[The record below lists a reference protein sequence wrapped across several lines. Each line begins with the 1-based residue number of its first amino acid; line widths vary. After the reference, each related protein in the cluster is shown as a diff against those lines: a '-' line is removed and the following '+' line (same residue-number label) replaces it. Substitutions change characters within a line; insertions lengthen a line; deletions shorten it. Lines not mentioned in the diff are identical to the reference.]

1 MEDTIQQLLIKLEN
15 EWAPAALELGTRIAW
30 YNGLNGAVSNVAFV
44 ALTTVCVVK
53 FWKWYT
59 YFQNNLDNHDNIEN
73 AEGKDISAMIF
84 IRIVVYG
91 ILSVFFGLVTLLTF
105 RTWNFIALFDPKAAL
120 AYDIFNGVMKAL
132 K

>member
-30 YNGLNGAVSNVAFV
+30 YNGFSGAVSNVAFV
-44 ALTTVCVVK
+44 VLTTVCVIK

-59 YFQNNLDNHDNIEN
+59 FFQNNLDNFNNIEN
-73 AEGKDISAMIF
+73 EQGNDISSMIF

-91 ILSVFFGLVTLLTF
+91 VLSVIFGLIALLTF
-105 RTWNFIALFDPKAAL
+105 RMWNFIALFDPKAAL
-120 AYDIFNGVMKAL
+120 AYDIFNVVMKAL